1 MKQSAKIP
9 MHDQGNP
16 HSGHSNKNQGTRNTG
31 LPSKDWGKGSVSMS
45 DERRQSRTRST
56 PGAGLRKA
64 RARYTAQCRTFRR
77 SIVALIRS
85 WVRARIVA
93 NPNQVAAEL
102 NRRAVPQL
110 KGEKGWQR
118 NTVVE
123 MLREEAPNLLA
134 KLEHPRRH
142 YLTVLELARKLGVDR
157 KQIYYAVE
165 RGTLG
170 CRRFGRKIVF
180 PPDVIERAVRV
191 LRNSQ

>member
-1 MKQSAKIP
+1 M
-9 MHDQGNP
+9 
-16 HSGHSNKNQGTRNTG
+16 SG
-31 LPSKDWGKGSVSMS
+31 
-45 DERRQSRTRST
+45 ERSQSRIRST
-56 PGAGLRKA
+56 SGTGLRKA

-85 WVRARIVA
+85 WVRGGIVA

-123 MLREEAPNLLA
+123 MLRQEAPNLLA
-134 KLEHPRRH
+134 KLEHPRRR

-180 PPDVIERAVRV
+180 PPDVVDGAVRQF
-191 LRNSQ
+191 RKHR